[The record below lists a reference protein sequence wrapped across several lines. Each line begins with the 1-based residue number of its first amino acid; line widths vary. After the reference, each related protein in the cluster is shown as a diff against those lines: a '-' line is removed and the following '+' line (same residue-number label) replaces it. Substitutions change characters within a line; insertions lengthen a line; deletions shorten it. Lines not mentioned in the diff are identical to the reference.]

1 MNIKK
6 VSALTI
12 LAAIG
17 FSFMSVAPAQAGN
30 VDHKIEI
37 CHANEGK
44 KGYTNPTVDYSSIV
58 NLTDGTV
65 DPKGHAV
72 HQDGRDIIPAFSWI
86 NDGVRY
92 YFEGQN
98 LDKAALLTNGCVE
111 PATPG
116 VVTPVPPT
124 YTPATCL
131 DPKATEHPYGTVTVP
146 TELGEGVKSASEP
159 TLNADK
165 TVWNVTYT
173 LKDSNEEFT
182 YAWPANETGVYNLTV
197 VPLSADKNWVTDSKT
212 GVGSC
217 ELPDTGAQ
225 QSVLLYGGIGGGI
238 ILLGGLV
245 MATNKLV
252 RRRA

>member
-12 LAAIG
+12 LAAVG
-17 FSFMSVAPAQAGN
+17 LSFMSVAPAQAGN

-37 CHANEGK
+37 CHANEGA

-58 NLTDGTV
+58 NIKDGTV
-65 DPKGHAV
+65 DPNGHAV
-72 HQDGRDIIPAFSWI
+72 HQGGRDIIPAFNWV

-92 YFEGQN
+92 YFEGRN
-98 LDKAALLTNGCVE
+98 LDKSALLANGCVE
-111 PATPG
+111 PAVPG
-116 VVTPVPPT
+116 AVTPVPPT

-131 DPKATEHPYGTVTVP
+131 DPKATEHPFGTVNVP
-146 TELGEGVKSASEP
+146 AELGEGVKSATTP
-159 TLNADK
+159 ALNADK

-173 LKDSNEEFT
+173 LKDSDAEFT
-182 YAWPANETGVYNLTV
+182 YAWPANQNGVYNFTV
-197 VPLSADKNWVTDSKT
+197 VPLTADKNWVVDSKT

-225 QSVLLYGGIGGGI
+225 QSILLYGGVGGGI
-238 ILLGGLV
+238 VLLGALLMG
-245 MATNKLV
+245 ANKLA